1 MENGKKLLY
10 TKTGETMH
18 IYIPSPHTNKLTR
31 YDFVHHKNPYI
42 QYDCWRILTIFIC
55 DPDLNPLYTNSP
67 GECECE
73 GALRERLS
81 DGSVASD
88 FIGGYHGDE
97 TLIDIEV
104 LVDGKPLDLSR
115 DYPLTECESVKA
127 TVRSYLFRV
136 DSDEKVFKRTKTDS
150 FTNKGVEIK
159 NRYETLAKISIERAA
174 TSLLGICLSDNG
186 FDGLIREHWD
196 NISNQWIEIE
206 EFDTHKNKCN
216 ATGFVE
222 ARMRGLLDVHL
233 NTYDC
238 TINGVPTAPYGH
250 FSYQAYRPK
259 RVKIYVDPFTNRTL
273 EVGDVYESTSFQAM
287 FAAK

>member
-159 NRYETLAKISIERAA
+159 NRYETLAQISIERAA

>member
-1 MENGKKLLY
+1 MSKKLLY
-10 TKTGETMH
+10 TKNGETMY
-18 IYIPSPHTNKLTR
+18 IYIPSPHTDKFTR
-31 YDFVHHKNPYI
+31 YAFVHHKNPYI
-42 QYDCWRILTIFIC
+42 KYDCWRILHIYFC
-55 DPDLNPLYTNSP
+55 DSDLTPLYSNLP

-73 GALRERLS
+73 GALRERLA

-97 TLIDIEV
+97 SLIDITV
-104 LVDGKPLDLSR
+104 LVDGEELDLSC
-115 DYPLTECESVKA
+115 DYPLTECECVKA

-136 DSDEKVFKRTKTDS
+136 DSDEKVFERTKTDT

-196 NISNQWIEIE
+196 NISQNWIEICDFE
-206 EFDTHKNKCN
+206 THQNKCN
-216 ATGFVE
+216 AEGFVE
-222 ARMRGLLDVHL
+222 AKMRGLLDVYF

-238 TINGVPTAPYGH
+238 KINGEPTVPYGH
-250 FSYQAYRPK
+250 FSYQAYKPK
-259 RVKIYVDPFTNRTL
+259 RVKIYVDPFRNRTL

-287 FAAK
+287 FPTK

>member
-10 TKTGETMH
+10 TKTGETMY
-18 IYIPSPHTNKLTR
+18 IYIPSPHTDKYTR

-42 QYDCWRILTIFIC
+42 QYDCWRILTIYIC
-55 DPDLNPLYTNSP
+55 DSKLDPLYSNSP

-73 GALRERLS
+73 GALRERLA
-81 DGSVASD
+81 DGKVASD

-97 TLIDIEV
+97 ALINVEI
-104 LVDGKPLDLSR
+104 LVDGKPLDLSC
-115 DYPLTECESVKA
+115 DHPLAECECVKA
-127 TVRSYLFRV
+127 MVKSYLFRV
-136 DSDEKVFKRTKTDS
+136 DSDEKVFFRTKTDT
-150 FTNKGVEIK
+150 FTDKGVEIK
-159 NRYETLAKISIERAA
+159 NRFETLAKISIERSA
-174 TSLLGICLSDNG
+174 TSLLGIVLCDG
-186 FDGLIREHWD
+186 EYKGLIREHWD

-238 TINGVPTAPYGH
+238 TINGVPTVPYGH

-287 FAAK
+287 FAAE

>member
-1 MENGKKLLY
+1 MKDNKKILY
-10 TKTGETMH
+10 TKNGERMN
-18 IYIPSPHTNKLTR
+18 IYLPSPHTDKYTR

-42 QYDCWRILTIFIC
+42 KYDCWRILTIFIC
-55 DPDLNPLYTNSP
+55 DSELNPLYTNSP

-73 GALRERLS
+73 GALRERLQ
-81 DGSVASD
+81 DGKVASD

-97 TLIDIEV
+97 TLIDVEIS
-104 LVDGKPLDLSR
+104 VDGKKLDLSQ
-115 DYPLTECESVKA
+115 DYPLTECECVKA

-136 DSDEKVFKRTKTDS
+136 DSDEKVFDRTKTDT
-150 FTNKGVEIK
+150 FTCEGVEIK
-159 NRYETLAKISIERAA
+159 NKYETLAKISIERAA
-174 TSLLGICLSDNG
+174 TSLLGICLCDNG
-186 FDGLIREHWD
+186 FEGLIREHWD

-206 EFDTHKNKCN
+206 DFDTHKNKCN

-238 TINGVPTAPYGH
+238 KINGEPTSPYGH

-259 RVKIYVDPFTNRTL
+259 RVKIYVDPFTNRAL
-273 EVGDVYESTSFQAM
+273 EVGDVYESISFQAM
-287 FAAK
+287 FAAE